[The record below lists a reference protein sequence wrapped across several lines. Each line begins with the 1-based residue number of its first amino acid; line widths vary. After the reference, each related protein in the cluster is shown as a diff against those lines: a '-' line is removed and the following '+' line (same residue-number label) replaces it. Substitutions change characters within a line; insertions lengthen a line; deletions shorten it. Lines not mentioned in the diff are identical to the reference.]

1 MQKIFPNPTESE
13 QGVETQ
19 IHHSSFRLYWK
30 ILTSG
35 ANMKKAILY
44 FVLVIISFPAWAELE
59 VITLRHR
66 NAQNVLPIIQPLL
79 DQDGVASGM
88 NNQLILRT
96 SPHNLA
102 EIRKLLEQIDTAPRR
117 LKITVMQN
125 VDSETVRRLTEV
137 SGNIGLGG
145 DARIGMR
152 GGPDEGGL
160 TVEAGQ
166 GADRVRARVYSTR
179 SLDADKKTQQIQVLE
194 GGRARVSVG
203 QAVPFTQRQVVRS
216 PWKTQVTEDTQYR
229 EVSSGFYV
237 LPRLNGDRVT
247 LEISAQ
253 NDMLSPNSGNQPA
266 TRVQQMNTTISGR
279 LGEWLLLGD
288 TLQQAEGD
296 SSTVSTR
303 SLSSAH
309 EQRNVLLMVEEI
321 R

>member
-1 MQKIFPNPTESE
+1 
-13 QGVETQ
+13 
-19 IHHSSFRLYWK
+19 
-30 ILTSG
+30 
-35 ANMKKAILY
+35 MKKAILH
-44 FVLVIISFPAWAELE
+44 FVLIFISFPAWAELE
-59 VITLRHR
+59 VITLQHR
-66 NAQNVLPIIQPLL
+66 NAQDVLPIIQPLL
-79 DQDGVASGM
+79 DQDDVARGM
-88 NNQLILRT
+88 NNKLILRT
-96 SPHNLA
+96 SPRNLA
-102 EIRKLLEQIDTAPRR
+102 EIRKLLEQIDTAPRS

-166 GADRVRARVYSTR
+166 GADRARARVYSTR

-194 GGRARVSVG
+194 GGRARISVG
-203 QAVPFTQRQVVRS
+203 QAVPVTQHPQEVRRWVPGSSAATLPQRQVVRS
-216 PWKTQVTEDTQYR
+216 PWKTQVIEDTQYR

-237 LPRLNGDRVT
+237 VPRLNGDRVT

-253 NDMLSPNSGNQPA
+253 NDMLSPGSANQPA
-266 TRVQQMNTTISGR
+266 TTVQQMTTTVSGR
-279 LGEWLLLGD
+279 LGEWLVLGE
-288 TLQQAEGD
+288 TLQQAEGEG
-296 SSTVSTR
+296 SSISR
-303 SLSSAH
+303 HSLSSAH